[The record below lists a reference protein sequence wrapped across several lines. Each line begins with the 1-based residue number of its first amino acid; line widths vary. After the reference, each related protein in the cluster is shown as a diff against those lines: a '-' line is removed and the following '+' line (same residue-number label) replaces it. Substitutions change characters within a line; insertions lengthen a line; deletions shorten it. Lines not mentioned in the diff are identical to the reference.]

1 MCSLRAFDD
10 ASHAPQH
17 GVTISEK
24 SFPASEVFIPAS
36 NQPLAI
42 GTPLQVTR
50 GGGSHHAWHLA
61 GFYVFAK

>member
-1 MCSLRAFDD
+1 MMPVMPPNMGSLF
-10 ASHAPQH
+10 PK
-17 GVTISEK
+17 T

-50 GGGSHHAWHLA
+50 GGSSHHAWHLA